1 MTLTRLGRLAAY
13 IVSFAL
19 ARGAL
24 FAAPLLLANL
34 LTSADYGL
42 LETAQAAASL
52 LANVAVFGTASVV
65 PLVLLGHTRA
75 TTMAGIVAHHLALVG
90 ACAATGIAAVLAG
103 AAHSWGL
110 AALFCA
116 VTVMQSLGS
125 THLKTE
131 GRSEASVLLDAG
143 HFGLMALA
151 AGLAH
156 FAGASRAMPWV
167 VAAALVYVTLL
178 GTAYLRLLTRLPR
191 SSLGQWR
198 AAIGLGLPLML
209 GGVVTLLATTSGRLG
224 MGLLAG
230 PLVAADYAVLS
241 RAAAL
246 PIVAHQLILVARFR
260 NLFTLPAQQV
270 ERAAATIVALVAAS
284 AFGFWLLAPWIGR
297 LFGSAFVHAWTVHPL
312 PGAWIA
318 AQAILWSAIALND
331 LMILRHQVMHRILPV
346 SVGFLTL
353 ALGVG
358 WLIMRRVGPT
368 LEHFVFAHGVLMLLF
383 YGAQSAAMAAAG
395 IRRGRVWITAAS
407 AYLAMVTLATALA

>member
-13 IVSFAL
+13 IISFAL

-34 LTSADYGL
+34 LTSSDYGL

-65 PLVLLGHTRA
+65 PLVLLDHTRTA
-75 TTMAGIVAHHLALVG
+75 TMAGIVTHHLALLG
-90 ACAATGIAAVLAG
+90 ACAAVGIAAVFAG

-116 VTVMQSLGS
+116 VTAMQSLGS
-125 THLKTE
+125 THLKTQ

-151 AGLAH
+151 AGVAH
-156 FAGASRAMPWV
+156 FAGADRAMPWV
-167 VAAALVYVTLL
+167 VGAALIYVTLL
-178 GTAYLRLLTRLPR
+178 GTAYLLLLARLPR
-191 SSLGQWR
+191 NSFGQWR

-260 NLFTLPAQQV
+260 NLFTLPNAEV
-270 ERAAATIVALVAAS
+270 ERAAAHIVMLVAAS
-284 AFGFWLLAPWIGR
+284 AFAFCLLAPWLGR
-297 LFGSAFVHAWTVHPL
+297 LLGPAFVQSWSAHPMQ
-312 PGAWIA
+312 GAWIA
-318 AQAILWSAIALND
+318 AQAVLWSAIALND
-331 LMILRHQVMHRILPV
+331 LVIVRHQVMPRILPM
-346 SVGFLTL
+346 SAGFLGL
-353 ALGVG
+353 EFGVG
-358 WLIMRRVGPT
+358 WFSLHRIGAT
-368 LEHFVFAHGVLMLLF
+368 LEHFVFAHGLLMLLF
-383 YGAQSAAMAAAG
+383 YGVQSAAMAACG
-395 IRRGRVWITAAS
+395 IRLNRVWARAAC
-407 AYLAMVTLATALA
+407 AYVAMVVLATTFS